1 MKKFISKSLV
11 VALMV
16 LPLLSHAGKD
26 CGSGTVLST
35 RDNVGGM
42 GGMYWIKMQWDEPK
56 PSGFLE
62 WNGGMLLFPQH
73 EANQAGGLQIRLRN
87 KIEAAFHAGSHV
99 RFWAAHGANCNDP
112 NEIAICKTKE
122 ICLSQGPIN

>member
-1 MKKFISKSLV
+1 MKKFIGKSLV

-16 LPLLSHAGKD
+16 LPMLSHAGKD

-35 RDNVGGM
+35 RDNVGGE
-42 GGMYWIKMQWDEPK
+42 GHYWIKMQWDEPK
-56 PSGFLE
+56 PSGLLE
-62 WNGGMLLFPQH
+62 WHGGMLLFPQR
-73 EANQAGGLQIRLRN
+73 EANQAGGLHIRLRN
-87 KIEAAFHAGSHV
+87 KIEAAYHAGSHV

-122 ICLSQGPIN
+122 ICHAQGSIN